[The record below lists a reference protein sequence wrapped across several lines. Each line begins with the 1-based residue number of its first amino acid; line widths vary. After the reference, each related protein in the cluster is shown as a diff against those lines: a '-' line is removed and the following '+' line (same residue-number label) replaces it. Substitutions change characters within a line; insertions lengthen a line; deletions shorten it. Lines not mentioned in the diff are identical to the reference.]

1 MQYMVNIKRTENI
14 KIWKIK
20 SGRSMAH
27 LLRVECVY
35 EVECN
40 S

>member
-1 MQYMVNIKRTENI
+1 MQYMVNIERTENI
-14 KIWKIK
+14 N
-20 SGRSMAH
+20 GMAH